1 MDQSGL
7 PSANVDPVQES
18 STASLQQ
25 AATLSA
31 VQAFRAPPFL
41 SHDPTVWFNIL
52 ECNFKS
58 SRITT
63 SLAKFSSACSLLPA
77 DVLSRVSDAIST
89 ALTSANPYE
98 DLKDAILARFQSSV
112 ATRLQELLSKEEIGN
127 ERPSDLLRR
136 MKNLLAEKYDTF
148 DKALFLQLYYQR
160 LPATIQRS
168 LFTVKDQLPVEKL
181 ATLADELV
189 ATVTSPSVSHV
200 KTDPLYERL
209 VDMVTQLTLQVNELK
224 EQVQAT
230 DRRNFSRRP
239 RSRSRP
245 RSKSTDRNPA
255 VCYYHAQFG
264 SKARKCNHPRAFP
277 QSPTL
282 NLNGEH

>member
-1 MDQSGL
+1 MDQ
-7 PSANVDPVQES
+7 PVPTSADAVPMQVPPTDPPKQP
-18 STASLQQ
+18 
-25 AATLSA
+25 ATLSA
-31 VQAFRAPPFL
+31 VNSFRALPFL

-58 SRITT
+58 SRIST
-63 SLAKFSSACSLLPA
+63 SLAKFSNACSLLPP

-89 ALTSANPYE
+89 ALISETPYE

-112 ATRLQELLSKEEIGN
+112 ATRLQELLSKEELGN

-136 MKNLLAEKYDTF
+136 MRNLLADKYDTF
-148 DKALFLQLYYQR
+148 DKTLFLQLFYQR

-181 ATLADELV
+181 ATLADELIE
-189 ATVTSPSVSHV
+189 TVSSPSVSHI

-209 VDMVTQLTLQVNELK
+209 VDMVTQLTLQVSEFK
-224 EQVQAT
+224 EQVQAA
-230 DRRNFSRRP
+230 DRRNFSRRQ

-245 RSKSTDRNPA
+245 RSKSTDRTPA
-255 VCYYHAQFG
+255 VCYYHTQFG
-264 SKARKCNHPRAFP
+264 SKARKCNQPCAFTH
-277 QSPTL
+277 SPTL
-282 NLNGEH
+282 NSSGEH